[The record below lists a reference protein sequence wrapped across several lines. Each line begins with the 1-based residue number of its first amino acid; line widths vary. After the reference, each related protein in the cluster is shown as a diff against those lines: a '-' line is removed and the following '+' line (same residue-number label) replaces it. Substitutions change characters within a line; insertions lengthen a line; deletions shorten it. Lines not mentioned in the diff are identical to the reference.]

1 MEDSEE
7 RTGCTWVSHECFH
20 PAKCLQPTI
29 FSYGHGVLRKSD
41 PRFIA
46 LQEFCDTRPDLLKSP
61 TIQLVKKVRLPAD
74 ELPRI
79 SADDHC
85 TQDL

>member
-7 RTGCTWVSHECFH
+7 RSGCTWVSRERFS
-20 PAKCLQPTI
+20 PGKCLQPTI
-29 FSYGHGVLRKSD
+29 VSYGHGVLRKSD

-61 TIQLVKKVRLPAD
+61 TIQLVKKVRVLAD

-79 SADDHC
+79 CADGRC
-85 TQDL
+85 A

>member
-1 MEDSEE
+1 MFSP
-7 RTGCTWVSHECFH
+7 G
-20 PAKCLQPTI
+20 KCLQPTI

-61 TIQLVKKVRLPAD
+61 TIQLVKKVWLLVD
-74 ELPRI
+74 ELAGI
-79 SADDHC
+79 SADAHC